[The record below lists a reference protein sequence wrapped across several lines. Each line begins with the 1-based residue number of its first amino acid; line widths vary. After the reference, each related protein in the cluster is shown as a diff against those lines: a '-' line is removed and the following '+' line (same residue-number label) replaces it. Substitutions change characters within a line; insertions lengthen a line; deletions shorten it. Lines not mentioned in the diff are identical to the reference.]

1 METERKNSLRAERI
15 ARGEPA
21 ETPQLKQYKYS
32 STNTSLESLHD
43 VQLKASGGKAS
54 PQQRSQSVVGGPHV
68 PALDLSQ
75 GLEGGLYLPEKQD
88 QVNLGEVVLEDG
100 KVMGSIRRE
109 DSRYLD
115 DYIDESDM

>member
-1 METERKNSLRAERI
+1 M
-15 ARGEPA
+15 
-21 ETPQLKQYKYS
+21 
-32 STNTSLESLHD
+32 
-43 VQLKASGGKAS
+43 
-54 PQQRSQSVVGGPHV
+54 